1 MGRAKVPGRRSD
13 SANHD
18 GDNIDL
24 QNSGVKR
31 RSGSRGRNDY
41 PRRVA
46 LVDWVSANSWL
57 AMGFNDIESRRL
69 EQKSIEWATMKY
81 AMHWAGITNEHLT
94 QMGLSPKLIRHLEQD
109 DFGYFDRDVIME
121 MTATTIAWSWSTKNE
136 REKNTNSVR

>member
-1 MGRAKVPGRRSD
+1 
-13 SANHD
+13 
-18 GDNIDL
+18 
-24 QNSGVKR
+24 
-31 RSGSRGRNDY
+31 
-41 PRRVA
+41 
-46 LVDWVSANSWL
+46 
-57 AMGFNDIESRRL
+57 MGFNDIESRRL